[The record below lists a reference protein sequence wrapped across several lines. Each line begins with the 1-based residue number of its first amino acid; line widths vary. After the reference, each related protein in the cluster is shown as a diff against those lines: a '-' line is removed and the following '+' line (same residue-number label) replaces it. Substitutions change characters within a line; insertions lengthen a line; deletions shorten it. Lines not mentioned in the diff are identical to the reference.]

1 MEHFRNID
9 LFVAVARTGGFRT
22 ASKLLMLPNS
32 TVSRRIAQ
40 MEQSLGIRLFN
51 RTTRRVELTES
62 GRLYFT
68 RCQALVE
75 EAEAALAEV
84 TQQARSPSGVIRA
97 SLPVDFATQ
106 RLSKIM
112 ADFQAVY
119 PAVRF
124 DLDLSPRQSDLIA
137 EPVDFVIRIGR
148 PAESG
153 LIQRKLTEVALGI
166 FAAPAYLA
174 RCGTPQIPTDLA
186 QHPVLSV
193 LGRALQFTPIGG
205 GPTVHIQP
213 SAPVSMNNINWL
225 KHFALNGLGPT
236 ALPLETAQDA
246 VASGALVP
254 LLQGWVQ
261 PAVEVYVLTQTRLLP
276 ARVRLFLDY
285 LFLHIA
291 D

>member
-1 MEHFRNID
+1 
-9 LFVAVARTGGFRT
+9 
-22 ASKLLMLPNS
+22 
-32 TVSRRIAQ
+32 
-40 MEQSLGIRLFN
+40 
-51 RTTRRVELTES
+51 
-62 GRLYFT
+62 
-68 RCQALVE
+68 
-75 EAEAALAEV
+75 
-84 TQQARSPSGVIRA
+84 
-97 SLPVDFATQ
+97 
-106 RLSKIM
+106 
-112 ADFQAVY
+112 
-119 PAVRF
+119 
-124 DLDLSPRQSDLIA
+124 
-137 EPVDFVIRIGR
+137 
-148 PAESG
+148 
-153 LIQRKLTEVALGI
+153 
-166 FAAPAYLA
+166 
-174 RCGTPQIPTDLA
+174 
-186 QHPVLSV
+186 VLSV